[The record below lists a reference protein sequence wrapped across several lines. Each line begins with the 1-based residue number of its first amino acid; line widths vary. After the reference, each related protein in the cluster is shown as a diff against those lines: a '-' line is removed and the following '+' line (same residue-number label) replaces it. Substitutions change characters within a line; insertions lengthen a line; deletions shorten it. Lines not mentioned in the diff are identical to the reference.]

1 MEGVKSSPNNPG
13 RQAILLSS
21 LTLQP
26 PLSHPLL
33 HISYISVTPIVS
45 LLSLSVSFLTAQ
57 LALAAFLPIDVKSRR
72 HLTFIVSDNLLT
84 EKASGTLRRIRDHL
98 SLSFWEVRG

>member
-33 HISYISVTPIVS
+33 FVPYISVTPIVS
-45 LLSLSVSFLTAQ
+45 LLSLLY
-57 LALAAFLPIDVKSRR
+57 LSRR
-72 HLTFIVSDNLLT
+72 RNSPTP
-84 EKASGTLRRIRDHL
+84 
-98 SLSFWEVRG
+98 RGVPADRHGITAV